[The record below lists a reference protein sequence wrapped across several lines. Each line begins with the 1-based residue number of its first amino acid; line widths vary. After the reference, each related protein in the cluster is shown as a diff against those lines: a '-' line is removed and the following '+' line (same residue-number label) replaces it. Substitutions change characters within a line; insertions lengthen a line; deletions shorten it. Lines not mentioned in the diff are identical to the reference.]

1 MPLALSQL
9 AYKGCN
15 WGWGGDFAQ
24 NLRKEGVIKV
34 KKTIWKRIL

>member
-15 WGWGGDFAQ
+15 VVGDFAQ